1 MRGVAREAIWRW
13 TKEARRQGGPERWS
27 WFEACFRGSF
37 RAGTGCAGGL
47 VCEVALGCLW
57 MGVRMGSHDAS
68 LGGPWDACGPL
79 AVVFER
85 AARRASDA
93 KARFWSVSFYVAR
106 RFVDG
111 RANCRSEKR
120 FRNDASASKD
130 KTCLCRLRRSERAF
144 AGRQATCSEQAA
156 ILSPRAG
163 RWAHRR
169 RRAVQTTPQR
179 RLPRGDRRRRPPARV
194 RRRKKETAAGAVEP
208 RLGPANSG
216 REAASG

>member
-1 MRGVAREAIWRW
+1 MGY
-13 TKEARRQGGPERWS
+13 
-27 WFEACFRGSF
+27 F
-37 RAGTGCAGGL
+37 RAGTGSFEGVASL
-47 VCEVALGCLW
+47 VALGCFVVW
-57 MGVRMGSHDAS
+57 CSNGNRRRVFAGGVGTR
-68 LGGPWDACGPL
+68 
-79 AVVFER
+79 AVGLEAFLRGLPV
-85 AARRASDA
+85 AHLMPRRVGLLRVIVWHGA
-93 KARFWSVSFYVAR
+93 
-106 RFVDG
+106 FVDG

-130 KTCLCRLRRSERAF
+130 KTCCGRLRSRERAF

-179 RLPRGDRRRRPPARV
+179 RLPRGDRRRRRPARV

-208 RLGPANSG
+208 GQCTKGRG

>member
-1 MRGVAREAIWRW
+1 MFCGWA
-13 TKEARRQGGPERWS
+13 
-27 WFEACFRGSF
+27 FEW
-37 RAGTGCAGGL
+37 
-47 VCEVALGCLW
+47 EP
-57 MGVRMGSHDAS
+57 HDAS
-68 LGGPWDACGPL
+68 LGGPWDACGAL
-79 AVVFER
+79 AGVVES
-85 AARRASDA
+85 AARLASRVKKRVFGA
-93 KARFWSVSFYVAR
+93 VSFCWHGA
-106 RFVDG
+106 FVDG

-130 KTCLCRLRRSERAF
+130 KTCCGPLRRSERAF
-144 AGRQATCSEQAA
+144 AGRQATCSEQAT
-156 ILSPRAG
+156 ILSTRAG

-216 REAASG
+216 REAALRRRPTTDRSGPRVARSGRARTLREHP